1 MSPAPHNPARLIPG
15 SAPVLLIADH
25 ASAFVPPDIT
35 LGVHPDMM
43 TRHSALDVGV
53 GALTEALAAN
63 LDAPAIIATLSRLV
77 VDLNRAPG
85 SPGLIPITADGDE
98 VPGNAVLTAE
108 ERERRVADYHAP
120 YHDAVAAQLD
130 AQPPRLV
137 VSVHSFTPRLL
148 SRPDELRPWH
158 VGILYNRDDRAAR
171 IALPMLRADGIIA
184 GDNEPY
190 SGRDLN
196 YTMNRHAEARGIPYL
211 GLEIRQDELDD
222 DDAVGRWAAVLG
234 RVILACLPKE
244 PA

>member
-1 MSPAPHNPARLIPG
+1 MSPARLIPG
-15 SAPVLLIADH
+15 TAPLLLIADH
-25 ASAFVPPDIT
+25 ASDFVPPHIE
-35 LGVHPDMM
+35 LGVHPDIMA
-43 TRHSALDVGV
+43 THSALDIGV
-53 GALTEALAAN
+53 GALSEALARN

-85 SPGLIPITADGDE
+85 SPGLIPVVADGDE
-98 VPGNAVLTAE
+98 VPGNAILSAE
-108 ERERRVADYHAP
+108 DRERRVAEYHTP

-130 AQPPRLV
+130 AQPPRLI

-171 IALPMLRADGIIA
+171 IALPLLRADGIIA

-222 DDAVGRWAAVLG
+222 DNAVARWAAVLG